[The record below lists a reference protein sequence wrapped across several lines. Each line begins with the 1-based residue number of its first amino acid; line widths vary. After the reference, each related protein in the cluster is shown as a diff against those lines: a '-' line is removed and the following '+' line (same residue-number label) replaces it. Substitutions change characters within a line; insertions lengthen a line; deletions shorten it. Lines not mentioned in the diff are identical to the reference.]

1 MSTSFNMDIN
11 IDPDHP
17 RDATP
22 PFVDLS
28 EHLRNPPDLP
38 LTDSLPRTHP
48 GPYVGVLWYGTM
60 RCTGAQFR
68 FGRSGDGGAGREV
81 VSDGGGCDG
90 SK

>member
-1 MSTSFNMDIN
+1 MDIN

-48 GPYVGVLWYGTM
+48 GPYVGVLWYGAM
-60 RCTGAQFR
+60 QCT
-68 FGRSGDGGAGREV
+68 FGSVGRGMAGQVERW
-81 VSDGGGCDG
+81 
-90 SK
+90 